1 MNSFYTDSNISNVL
15 APNTLLATGRP
26 SHIIPV
32 EKKDG
37 AWCLQMVKS
46 AHNDFR
52 NNCPNLFFNAR
63 EKYNENVRYFQAL
76 IDPGKYMDL
85 YDNNKSET
93 KNQTSVSRDKRI
105 LNVASKYIRILKN
118 RLNDRKFDIVATPIN
133 ALARQHEEEF
143 SSRLR
148 AAMKVKK
155 ITEQYNV
162 PQVAQMLQELGF
174 ENLPV
179 DNDEL
184 EIQKSN
190 LSIPY
195 QMAMG
200 IELFLKYSNSIDR
213 IEDKLMEEDLNV
225 ILMGV
230 YATQC
235 RTGIDGTPIAEVID
249 PRSLLVGYSN
259 TENFRDISEVGQYRQ
274 ITVTELMEEDIN
286 GDLTKEQLREI
297 ELFFSQNDF
306 TRFDSRSQIPYNNDQ
321 SVTKK
326 GLVLDFYFYS
336 YNEDVKVLK
345 NNSAGNPRIYR
356 KPFDYYK
363 GKESDFEKNNPTKK
377 LFRTKNQVVYKCTW
391 IVGTDFVYNYGLFR
405 DTPRDQSDPYRTK
418 LPILINAPL
427 IKDGYTQALMD
438 EIMPLIDSANLKWQ
452 KMQDAIAKARPS
464 GLAIDTD
471 ALLSAVENL
480 NDAAYTKEVALEMAI
495 KENIHIY
502 SGAAQKFGGNGA
514 KPVQELQGGLGADFG
529 GWLDGLRSDLML
541 IQEITGFNSVA
552 AGSPQKYMGKGVS
565 DNVMETADYSIK
577 HLYEAK
583 RMHYEDI
590 CRTKVMMG
598 MDVIAAGEAI
608 GIKNGIGTD
617 TYEYIKL
624 NQQASKYQYNIDIMH
639 SASDQMWADIYQD
652 CKDAVILG
660 PQNGGITL
668 SDSLVVKECTT
679 IKQAKAYLY
688 RSINQHKKD
697 AEISQRQMMQD
708 KANMDQETAKNS
720 AMLKQQELA
729 ASLEID
735 AKIIELNKNA
745 NIELENHKHNNKMQE
760 NQQNN
765 VAKSFHIE
773 TKEESNKEQTQ
784 MKVNQN
790 LDRNRIPGK

>member
-15 APNTLLATGRP
+15 APGSVLANGRP
-26 SHIIPV
+26 SHIIPA

-37 AWCLQMVKS
+37 AWCLQMVKT

-52 NNCPNLFFNAR
+52 TNSPNLFFNAR
-63 EKYNENVRYFQAL
+63 DKYDENVRYFQAL

-93 KNQTSVSRDKRI
+93 KNQTAVSRDKRI
-105 LNVASKYIRILKN
+105 LNVASKYVRILKN

-143 SSRLR
+143 SSRLK
-148 AAMKVKK
+148 AAMNIKK
-155 ITEQYNV
+155 IADKYNV
-162 PQVAQMLQELGF
+162 PQVAQMLQDLGF
-174 ENLPV
+174 DNLPV
-179 DNDEL
+179 DTDEL
-184 EIQKSN
+184 EIQKTN

-213 IEDKLMEEDLNV
+213 VEDKLMEEDLNV
-225 ILMGV
+225 ILMGA
-230 YATQC
+230 YATQV
-235 RTGIDGTPIAEVID
+235 RSGVDGTPVAEVID

-259 TENFRDISEVGQYRQ
+259 TENFRDVSEIGQYRQ
-274 ITVTELMEEDIN
+274 ITVTELMEEDVN
-286 GDLTKEQLREI
+286 GDFTKEQLKEI
-297 ELFFSQNDF
+297 ELFFSQNDY
-306 TRFDSRSQIPYNNDQ
+306 TRFDSRAQQGYSMDQ

-336 YNEDVKVLK
+336 YNEEVKVLK

-356 KPFDYYK
+356 KAFDYYK
-363 GKESDFEKNNPTKK
+363 GKEDDFEKNNPTKK

-405 DTPRDQSDPYRTK
+405 DTPRDHSDPYRTK

-427 IKDGYTQALMD
+427 IKDGYTQELFG
-438 EIMPLIDSANLKWQ
+438 EIMPLIESANLKWQ

-464 GLAIDTD
+464 GLAIDSD
-471 ALLSAVENL
+471 ALLSAVESI
-480 NDAAYTKEVALEMAI
+480 NDASYTREVALEMAV

-502 SGAAQKFGGNGA
+502 AGSAQKFGGNGA
-514 KPVQELQGGLGADFG
+514 KPVQELYGGLGPDFG
-529 GWLDGLRSDLML
+529 GWLDGLRADLML
-541 IQEITGFNSVA
+541 MQEITGFNSVA

-590 CRTKVMMG
+590 CRVKVMMG
-598 MDVIAAGEAI
+598 MDVIASGEAV

-624 NQQASKYQYNIDIMH
+624 NQQASKYQYNIDIQH
-639 SASDQMWADIYQD
+639 SASEQQWADIYMD
-652 CKDAVILG
+652 CREALTLG
-660 PQNGGITL
+660 PNNGGITM

-688 RSINQHKKD
+688 KAINLHKRE
-697 AEISQRQMMQD
+697 AEATQKQMMQD

-720 AMLKQQELA
+720 AMIRQQEMA
-729 ASLEID
+729 AELDKESQ
-735 AKIIELNKNA
+735 IIEMNKKA
-745 NIELENHKHNNKMQE
+745 NIELENQKHSNKMQE

-765 VAKSFHIE
+765 IAKGFHIE
-773 TKEESNKEQTQ
+773 TKEESQKEQTQ

-790 LDRNRIPGK
+790 LDRNRLPGK